1 MKLIWKILGFIGIVI
16 VLASVHMLG
25 KGIVKMSNYQ
35 ENKVIDTSLIDWGF
49 GVEPRQSVNTLKIIK
64 PLKLAFDTRLFIPP
78 KPDDIYSYY
87 YATITPK
94 GEVAAVVGL
103 ADFST
108 WDECINIQNKL
119 VKKLGLKLGEPET
132 SKRQGKYVKIFSINI
147 RDYGDIRVV
156 CQPLKL
162 KSIKARLI
170 KIYNPSNELIS
181 EMINSNLKKAKEL
194 EGRIDSGKSI
204 LLKK

>member
-1 MKLIWKILGFIGIVI
+1 MKNRNIL
-16 VLASVHMLG
+16 
-25 KGIVKMSNYQ
+25 
-35 ENKVIDTSLIDWGF
+35 
-49 GVEPRQSVNTLKIIK
+49 
-64 PLKLAFDTRLFIPP
+64 
-78 KPDDIYSYY
+78 
-87 YATITPK
+87 
-94 GEVAAVVGL
+94 
-103 ADFST
+103 
-108 WDECINIQNKL
+108 
-119 VKKLGLKLGEPET
+119 
-132 SKRQGKYVKIFSINI
+132 KIFSINI